1 MSRRFKT
8 SRTLRNKVHTP
19 IKAPAPLGPS
29 CSIVNVLKNVD
40 YLKSIYKSQFEIV
53 ITRFKE
59 PLEWTRGIEHLCTV
73 YNKGPALEFAGTVL
87 NVPNY
92 GLDLETV
99 LRHIITNYHNL
110 AAVTMFSQA
119 SLVDRVDQ
127 AMFDLTEYY
136 KQCSVN
142 SVFGHIAV
150 ATDPPDSRYPGRL
163 TNTSCSSIG
172 DRDLSAFRKD
182 VVKIPYR
189 YFSEFWVRGE
199 WMSVGRDRIRSK
211 PLSYY
216 RYLYAKCQFFRGNQV
231 EELSFLERSFYSIFT
246 EPLQDVIS

>member
-8 SRTLRNKVHTP
+8 TRTLRNKQHKP
-19 IKAPAPLGPS
+19 IKAAAPLEPS
-29 CSIVNVLKNVD
+29 CSIVNVLRNLE
-40 YLKSIYKSQFEIV
+40 YFKSIYKSQFEIV

-73 YNKGPALEFAGTVL
+73 YNKGPTLEFAGTVL

-92 GLDLETV
+92 GLGVETL

-110 AAVTMFSQA
+110 AAITMFSQA

-142 SVFGHIAV
+142 SVFGNTAM
-150 ATDPPDSRYPGRL
+150 ATDPADSRYPGRL
-163 TNTSCSSIG
+163 TNSSCSSIG

-182 VVKIPYR
+182 IVKIPYR
-189 YFSEFWVRGE
+189 YFSESWVRGE

-231 EELSFLERSFYSIFT
+231 EELWFLERSFYSIFT
-246 EPLQDVIS
+246 EPLQDLIS

>member
-8 SRTLRNKVHTP
+8 TRTLRNKQHKP
-19 IKAPAPLGPS
+19 IKAAAPLEPS
-29 CSIVNVLKNVD
+29 CSIVNVLRNLES
-40 YLKSIYKSQFEIV
+40 LKSIYKSQFEIV

-73 YNKGPALEFAGTVL
+73 YNKGPTLEFAGTVL

-92 GLDLETV
+92 GLGVETL

-110 AAVTMFSQA
+110 AAITMFSQA

-127 AMFDLTEYY
+127 AMFNLTEYY

-142 SVFGHIAV
+142 SVFGNTAM
-150 ATDPPDSRYPGRL
+150 ATDPADSRYPGRL
-163 TNTSCSSIG
+163 TNPSCSSIG

-189 YFSEFWVRGE
+189 YFSESWVRGE

-216 RYLYAKCQFFRGNQV
+216 RYLYAKCEFFRGNQV
-231 EELSFLERSFYSIFT
+231 EELWFLERSFYSIFT
-246 EPLQDVIS
+246 EPVQDLIS